1 MDETES
7 LDALA
12 NILTAVA
19 ERPYDIS
26 LHAQHV
32 NLAQSL
38 EGMETEAQSAM
49 EMMTQLVAAG
59 DDVWIPLLNSKEQS
73 VDLETEGG
81 VQELLELYSRAEG
94 DYLCAYQYF
103 TLPIQCSADTKQFQY
118 CRSILTSSWNDT
130 VSMFLENNCDPR
142 HLEMSLRP
150 PGHETP
156 STKLCK
162 KGWDTSLRYP

>member
-7 LDALA
+7 LEALA

-32 NLAQSL
+32 KLAQSL
-38 EGMETEAQSAM
+38 EGMESEAQSAM

-59 DDVWIPLLNSKEQS
+59 DDVWVPLLNSKEQS

-81 VQELLELYSRAEG
+81 VQELLELYSRAED
-94 DYLCAYQYF
+94 DYLCAY
-103 TLPIQCSADTKQFQY
+103 
-118 CRSILTSSWNDT
+118 
-130 VSMFLENNCDPR
+130 
-142 HLEMSLRP
+142 
-150 PGHETP
+150 
-156 STKLCK
+156 
-162 KGWDTSLRYP
+162 

>member
-1 MDETES
+1 MDE

-32 NLAQSL
+32 KLAQSL

-59 DDVWIPLLNSKEQS
+59 DDVWVPLLKSKEQS

-81 VQELLELYSRAEG
+81 VQELLELYLRAEA
-94 DYLCAYQYF
+94 DYLCA
-103 TLPIQCSADTKQFQY
+103 C
-118 CRSILTSSWNDT
+118 
-130 VSMFLENNCDPR
+130 
-142 HLEMSLRP
+142 
-150 PGHETP
+150 
-156 STKLCK
+156 
-162 KGWDTSLRYP
+162 

>member
-19 ERPYDIS
+19 EKPYDIS
-26 LHAQHV
+26 LHVQHV
-32 NLAQSL
+32 KLAQSL

-59 DDVWIPLLNSKEQS
+59 DDVWLPLLNFKEQS

-94 DYLCAYQYF
+94 DYLCAYEYF
-103 TLPIQCSADTKQFQY
+103 LPPIQC
-118 CRSILTSSWNDT
+118 
-130 VSMFLENNCDPR
+130 
-142 HLEMSLRP
+142 
-150 PGHETP
+150 
-156 STKLCK
+156 
-162 KGWDTSLRYP
+162 

>member
-32 NLAQSL
+32 KLAQSL
-38 EGMETEAQSAM
+38 EGMESEAQSAM

-59 DDVWIPLLNSKEQS
+59 DDVWVPLLNSKEQS
-73 VDLETEGG
+73 VDLETESG
-81 VQELLELYSRAEG
+81 VQELLELYSSAEG
-94 DYLCAYQYF
+94 DYLCAY
-103 TLPIQCSADTKQFQY
+103 
-118 CRSILTSSWNDT
+118 
-130 VSMFLENNCDPR
+130 
-142 HLEMSLRP
+142 
-150 PGHETP
+150 
-156 STKLCK
+156 
-162 KGWDTSLRYP
+162 